1 MNVLSNVNSLKSAI
15 KKANINAVI
24 LLGTDP
30 HLSEYIPDHFQVIK
44 WLSGFT
50 GSYAKMVVT
59 QDKALLWTDSR
70 YFIQAEDQLKN
81 SGIILM
87 RDRQIDSISIENW
100 LINELNSGDVVAL
113 DGLTISASEYH
124 QLKTN
129 FAANGMSLIEKEGLV
144 DLIWSNRPLVQN
156 SKIYSYPVSSSGQNR
171 IEKLKTI
178 RQLLNSRGA
187 EATLIS
193 ALDELAWTFNLRG
206 EMHNFSPLFAGY
218 GYVDQN
224 KAILFVSKSQISE
237 SLIQELANDGIEVVA
252 YEELIAYLSGHIPK
266 FIYLDSSRIN
276 SKLMN
281 LFLDNS
287 VVIEGVSLIAKLKSI
302 KNKVEISGMKAAHRR
317 DGVAMVNFLYWL
329 QSSLGKE
336 KITEV
341 SIAEKIKSF
350 RAQQIRFKGESFSSI
365 VGFGPHG
372 AIVHYNATPN
382 TDIEIRKNGILLID
396 SGGHYSDGTTDI
408 TRTLAIGMVSAK
420 QKKDFTLVL
429 KGIINLAN
437 AIFPNGVK
445 GHSLDVLAR
454 NSLWKEKLNYGHGT
468 GHGVGHYLSVH
479 EGPMSI
485 RSEINNEPIVPGQIL
500 SNEPGLYREGKYG
513 IRIENI
519 QLCINAGE
527 NLGISFNSFE
537 TLTLCPIDRRLIN
550 KSLLNSDEVK
560 WINSYHKKVY
570 LALKSSLTSPVLVWL
585 KSQCNPL

>member
-1 MNVLSNVNSLKSAI
+1 MSALDNVNSLKSAI
-15 KKANINAVI
+15 KKAPINAVI
-24 LLGTDP
+24 LYGTDP
-30 HLSEYIPDHFQVIK
+30 HLSEYIPDHWQVIK

-100 LINELNSGDVVAL
+100 LINELGSGDVVAL
-113 DGLTISASEYH
+113 DGLTISASEYS
-124 QLKTN
+124 QLKSN
-129 FAANGMSLIEKEGLV
+129 FAANGTSIVEEEGL
-144 DLIWSNRPLVQN
+144 LYSNWSKRPLVQY
-156 SKIYSYPVSSSGQNR
+156 SEISSYPPSLSGKKR
-171 IEKLKTI
+171 TAKLETI
-178 RQLLNSRGA
+178 RQLLADRGA

-218 GYVDQN
+218 GYVDQ
-224 KAILFVSKSQISE
+224 KRAILFVSQGQISK
-237 SLIQELANDGIEVVA
+237 SLALELAKDGVEVMA
-252 YEELIAYLSGHIPK
+252 YETLFTFLSANIPK
-266 FIYLDSSRIN
+266 SIYLDSSRIN

-281 LFLDNS
+281 LFLGNS
-287 VVIEGVSLIAKLKSI
+287 FVVEGVSLIAKLKSV

-317 DGVAMVNFLYWL
+317 DGVAMVNFLHWL
-329 QSSLGKE
+329 HCSLGKE
-336 KITEV
+336 KITEL
-341 SIAEKIKSF
+341 SIAERLKYF
-350 RAQQIRFKGESFSSI
+350 RAQQDRFKGESFSSI

-372 AIVHYNATPN
+372 AIVHYNATQD
-382 TDIEIRKNGILLID
+382 TDVEICKNGILLID
-396 SGGHYSDGTTDI
+396 SGGHYWDGTTDI
-408 TRTLAIGMVSAK
+408 TRTIAIGKVTAK
-420 QKKDFTLVL
+420 QKKDFTLAL
-429 KGIINLAN
+429 KGMIGLAN
-437 AIFPNGVK
+437 AVFPNGTK
-445 GHSLDVLAR
+445 GHSLDILAR
-454 NSLWKEKLNYGHGT
+454 KSLWKEKLNYGHGT

-485 RSEINNEPIVPGQIL
+485 RTEINNEPISPGQIL
-500 SNEPGLYREGKYG
+500 SNEPGIYREAEYG

-519 QLCINAGE
+519 QLCVSAGE

-537 TLTLCPIDRRLIN
+537 ILTFCPIDRILIN

-570 LALKSSLTSPVLVWL
+570 SALKSSLKPDVSNWL
-585 KSQCNPL
+585 KSKCTPL

>member
-224 KAILFVSKSQISE
+224 KSILFVSKSQISE

-252 YEELIAYLSGHIPK
+252 YEGLVAYISDHIPK

-350 RAQQIRFKGESFSSI
+350 RAQQVRFKGESFSSI

-408 TRTLAIGMVSAK
+408 TRTLAIGKAKVK
-420 QKKDFTLVL
+420 QKNDFTLVL
-429 KGIINLAN
+429 KGMIGLAN
-437 AIFPNGVK
+437 AVFPNGVK

-500 SNEPGLYREGKYG
+500 SNEPGLYREGEYG

>member
-1 MNVLSNVNSLKSAI
+1 MSALDNVNSLKSTI
-15 KKANINAVI
+15 KKASVNAVI
-24 LLGTDP
+24 LYGTDP
-30 HLSEYIPDHFQVIK
+30 HLSEYVPDHWQVIK

-100 LINELNSGDVVAL
+100 LINELGSGDVVAL
-113 DGLTISASEYH
+113 DGLTISASEYS
-124 QLKTN
+124 QLKSN
-129 FAANGMSLIEKEGLV
+129 FAANGTSIVEEEGL
-144 DLIWSNRPLVQN
+144 LYSNWSKRPLVQY
-156 SKIYSYPVSSSGQNR
+156 SEISSYPPSLSGKKR
-171 IEKLKTI
+171 TAKLETI
-178 RQLLNSRGA
+178 RQLLADRGA

-218 GYVDQN
+218 GYVDQ
-224 KAILFVSKSQISE
+224 KRAILFVPTGQISKS
-237 SLIQELANDGIEVVA
+237 LALELVGDGVEVMA
-252 YEELIAYLSGHIPK
+252 YETLFTFLSANIPK
-266 FIYLDSSRIN
+266 SIYLDSSRIN

-281 LFLDNS
+281 LFLGNS
-287 VVIEGVSLIAKLKSI
+287 FVVEGVSLIAKLKSV

-317 DGVAMVNFLYWL
+317 DGVAMVNFLHWL
-329 QSSLGKE
+329 HGSLGKE
-336 KITEV
+336 KITEL
-341 SIAEKIKSF
+341 SIAERLKYF
-350 RAQQIRFKGESFSSI
+350 RAQQDRFKGESFSSI

-372 AIVHYNATPN
+372 AIVHYNATQD
-382 TDIEIRKNGILLID
+382 TDVEICKNGILLID
-396 SGGHYSDGTTDI
+396 SGGHYWDGTTDI
-408 TRTLAIGMVSAK
+408 TRTIAIGKVTAK
-420 QKKDFTLVL
+420 QKKDFTLAL
-429 KGIINLAN
+429 KGMIGLAN
-437 AIFPNGVK
+437 AVFPNGTK
-445 GHSLDVLAR
+445 GHSLDILAR
-454 NSLWKEKLNYGHGT
+454 KSLWKEKLNYGHGT

-485 RSEINNEPIVPGQIL
+485 RTEINNEPISPGQIL
-500 SNEPGLYREGKYG
+500 SNEPGIYREAEYG

-519 QLCINAGE
+519 QLCVSAGE

-537 TLTLCPIDRRLIN
+537 ILTFCPIDRILIN

-570 LALKSSLTSPVLVWL
+570 SALKSSLKPDVSNWL
-585 KSQCNPL
+585 KSKCTPL

>member
-1 MNVLSNVNSLKSAI
+1 MSSFNNVNSLKSAI

-100 LINELNSGDVVAL
+100 LINELNYGDVVAL

-129 FAANGMSLIEKEGLV
+129 FTAKAISLIEQEGLV
-144 DLIWSNRPLVQN
+144 DLIWSDRPLVQN
-156 SKIYSYPVSSSGQNR
+156 LKIYSYPVSFSGQNR

-218 GYVDQN
+218 GFVDQN

-237 SLIQELANDGIEVVA
+237 SLIHELANDGIEVVA
-252 YEELIAYLSGHIPK
+252 YEGLVANLSGHIPK
-266 FIYLDSSRIN
+266 SIYLDSSRIN

-329 QSSLGKE
+329 QCSLGKE

-341 SIAEKIKSF
+341 SIVEKIKSF

-396 SGGHYSDGTTDI
+396 SGGHYIDGTTDI
-408 TRTLAIGMVSAK
+408 TRTLAIGKATVK

-429 KGIINLAN
+429 KGMIGLAN
-437 AIFPNGVK
+437 TIFPNGVK

-500 SNEPGLYREGKYG
+500 SNEPGLYREGEYG

-560 WINSYHKKVY
+560 WINSYHKNVY
-570 LALKSSLTSPVLVWL
+570 SVLKSSLTSPVLVWL

>member
-1 MNVLSNVNSLKSAI
+1 MSALSNVNSLKSAI

-30 HLSEYIPDHFQVIK
+30 HLSEYIPDHWQVIK

-113 DGLTISASEYH
+113 DGLTISASGYS
-124 QLKTN
+124 QLKMN
-129 FAANGMSLIEKEGLV
+129 FAANGISLIEKEGLV

-156 SKIYSYPVSSSGQNR
+156 SKIYSYPVSFSGQNR

-178 RQLLNSRGA
+178 RHLLTSRGA

-206 EMHNFSPLFAGY
+206 EVHNFSPLFAGY
-218 GYVDQN
+218 GYVDQ
-224 KAILFVSKSQISE
+224 KRAILFVSEGQISE
-237 SLIQELANDGIEVVA
+237 SLIHELANDGIEVVA

-266 FIYLDSSRIN
+266 SIYLDSSRIN
-276 SKLMN
+276 TNLMN
-281 LFLDNS
+281 VFLDDS
-287 VVIEGVSLIAKLKSI
+287 IVIEGVSLIAKLKSI
-302 KNKVEISGMKAAHRR
+302 KNKIEISGMKAAHRR

-329 QSSLGKE
+329 DRSLGKE
-336 KITEV
+336 KMTEM
-341 SIAEKIKSF
+341 SIAESLKKF
-350 RAQQIRFKGESFSSI
+350 RSQQIRYKGESFSSI

-408 TRTLAIGMVSAK
+408 TRTLAIGKVSAK

-429 KGIINLAN
+429 KGMINLAN
-437 AIFPNGVK
+437 AVYPNGIK

-454 NSLWKEKLNYGHGT
+454 NSLWQDKLNYGHGT
-468 GHGVGHYLSVH
+468 GHGIGHYLSVH
-479 EGPMSI
+479 EGPMTI
-485 RSEINNEPIVPGQIL
+485 RTEINNEPLCVGQIL
-500 SNEPGLYREGKYG
+500 SNEPGLYREGEYG

-519 QLCINAGE
+519 LLCKSAGE

-550 KSLLNSDEVK
+550 KSLLNSVELK
-560 WINSYHKKVY
+560 WINLYHKKVY
-570 LALKSSLTSPVLVWL
+570 QTLKSHLNPSVSRWL